1 MIVTGARP
9 KIDQLVADATTE
21 LKRLLGINIDGKRP
35 DQLLNMAREERNKPR
50 LKHFGG

>member
-1 MIVTGARP
+1 MIVTGALS

-21 LKRLLGINIDGKRP
+21 LKRLGINIEGK
-35 DQLLNMAREERNKPR
+35 LLNMAREERNKPR